1 MKKILCA
8 ALAAVLLISL
18 LPGCGQKMKEPVT
31 FYYQVTD
38 YQGTMACPIAGEERE
53 VAGYRD
59 NLKYLLTFYLMGPIS
74 QELASPLPQGT
85 QLQSIN
91 QSSEELTI
99 EISDTAST
107 LSDSAFSLACACLS
121 MTCMG
126 LTNAE
131 NVTIVSGSRS
141 LTISQDNL
149 LLNDTVTPE
158 ETTK

>member
-1 MKKILCA
+1 MKKMLCA
-8 ALAAVLLISL
+8 ALAAVLLISF
-18 LPGCGQKMKEPVT
+18 LPSCGQKMKEPVT

-126 LTNAE
+126 LANVE

-141 LTISQDNL
+141 LTISRDNL

-158 ETTK
+158 ETAK

>member
-1 MKKILCA
+1 MKRLICTL
-8 ALAAVLLISL
+8 LAASL
-18 LPGCGQKMKEPVT
+18 LLSLLSGCGQEMKEPVI
-31 FYYQVTD
+31 FYYRKDAYEEKMVS
-38 YQGTMACPIAGEERE
+38 PIAGEERE
-53 VAGYRD
+53 VAGHRD

-91 QSSEELTI
+91 QSSEDLTI

-131 NVTIVSGSRS
+131 AVTVVSGSRS
-141 LTISQDNL
+141 LTLDKDNL
-149 LLNDTVTPE
+149 LLSDTITPE
-158 ETTK
+158 ENTK

>member
-126 LTNAE
+126 LANVE

-158 ETTK
+158 ETAK

>member
-1 MKKILCA
+1 MKKMLCT
-8 ALAAVLLISL
+8 ALVIVLLVSL
-18 LPGCGQKMKEPVT
+18 LPGCGQKIKEPVT
-31 FYYQVTD
+31 FYYLITN
-38 YQGTMACPIAGEERE
+38 YQENMVSPIAGEERE

-74 QELASPLPQGT
+74 QELSSPLPRGT
-85 QLQSIN
+85 QLCSIGQDGAN
-91 QSSEELTI
+91 LTI
-99 EISDTAST
+99 EISDTASA
-107 LSDSAFSLACACLS
+107 LNDSRFSLACACLS

-141 LTISQDNL
+141 LTLSRDNL

-158 ETTK
+158 ETAK